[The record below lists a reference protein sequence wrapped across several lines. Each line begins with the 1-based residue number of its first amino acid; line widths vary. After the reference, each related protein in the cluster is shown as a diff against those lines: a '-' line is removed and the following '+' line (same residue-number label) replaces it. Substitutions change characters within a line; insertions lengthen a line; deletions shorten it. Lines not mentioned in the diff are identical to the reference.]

1 MQSLFLEATKE
12 TPQFNFN
19 IDESRFFIKGT
30 SKLSSNTDFY
40 ERITLFLNTIEQA
53 KPMRL
58 NLDLSFDEICNKSK
72 RGLVFFLMRL
82 KELQINCKTDIN
94 INWYYNEGN
103 TLIERIGDDLEYM
116 VKMSVKTIA
125 VKADVKTTEQIAEF
139 A

>member
-12 TPQFNFN
+12 TPQFHFN

-30 SKLSSNTDFY
+30 SKLSSNNDFY
-40 ERITLFLNTIEQA
+40 KRITKFLNTVEQA

-94 INWYYNEGN
+94 INWHYSQGN